1 MFFKLQVYVT
11 PPPEVG
17 GKTDSYSNIE
27 SIINI

>member
-1 MFFKLQVYVT
+1 MFFKLQVYV
-11 PPPEVG
+11 PPPEEG